1 MFGGGHLKRA
11 SGMPHYFL
19 PWENR
24 MQVGAQFSISGEKIL
39 IICEPTKNNTKWFSW
54 LYTGQTS
61 IWWRRLDDK
70 YGLSYWYCHHHL
82 MKISSSLKCWW
93 SVSSPQLRGDAL
105 IRWLRDP
112 LLSPLGWTRLW
123 RRREGTAIQNLKKYL
138 SDQTA
143 LLSPLGWTG
152 LLRRRWGMMKT
163 LPSEFWKIK
172 LSSQNFKSNYHI
184 LPDRLLLPL
193 SWTNLS

>member
-1 MFGGGHLKRA
+1 MDVRLFKWKYMWRLIEVHMFGGGHLKRA

-39 IICEPTKNNTKWFSW
+39 ITCEPTKDNTKCSS
-54 LYTGQTS
+54 L

-70 YGLSYWYCHHHL
+70 YGLSNWYCHHHL
-82 MKISSSLKCWW
+82 MIISSSLNCWW

-105 IRWLRDP
+105 IRWLHDR

-123 RRREGTAIQNLKKYL
+123 RRREGTTIQNLKKYL
-138 SDQTA
+138 IPILSDQTA
-143 LLSPLGWTG
+143 
-152 LLRRRWGMMKT
+152 
-163 LPSEFWKIK
+163 PSHPWAGPAFGGGGKEWWK
-172 LSSQNFKSNYHI
+172 LFH
-184 LPDRLLLPL
+184 
-193 SWTNLS
+193 